1 MTALVISLLVGFV
14 LLVIAA
20 VVLAAAT
27 AWLFGW
33 LED

>member
-14 LLVIAA
+14 LVVIAA
-20 VVLAAAT
+20 VGLAVVT